1 VPARRLTSAAARRP
15 AILVGMGETAGYCGR
30 LVDGFRS
37 LGLRADHFD
46 LGPDPLR
53 YGTAPPP
60 PPIAIA
66 RWLAARRRAGPGPRA
81 LWAALHRL
89 AMAWLFL
96 GAVLRYDAFVLRA
109 GDSFFALR
117 DLPLL
122 RRLGKRVV
130 VVFFGSDSRPS
141 YLNGAELATRD
152 GPSLAATTASKRR
165 MVERTERHAT
175 AIVCHVLSAH
185 LHRRRAVRF
194 LEVGIPRPS
203 LHPGPRRLDPD
214 GPVRFLH
221 APSRSVDKGT
231 ARIEA
236 AVASLRAQGLPIEL
250 RIVAGRPN
258 AEVLDA
264 IRDCDVVIDQLYSDT
279 PMAAL
284 AAEAAS
290 LGRPAIVGGYG
301 WDVLNAMGDPERL
314 PPTHCCRP
322 EEIEQAIRLL
332 ASDPA
337 YRAELGERAR
347 RFLDERWAPGRVAE
361 RMLEVIGGTEPEAW
375 WFDPTEVLY
384 AHGAGAPDEL
394 VADGVRRVLAAAG
407 PDGLAV
413 AGRPDLLDRLVAL
426 IGTQPSGE
434 PA

>member
-152 GPSLAATTASKRR
+152 GASLAATTLAKRQL
-165 MVERTERHAT
+165 VERTERHAT
-175 AIVCHVLSAH
+175 AIVCHVLSAQ
-185 LHRRRAVRF
+185 LHRRHAVRF
-194 LEVGIPRPS
+194 LEIGIPRPP
-203 LHPGPRRLDPD
+203 LDPGPRRRDAD

-236 AVASLRAQGLPIEL
+236 AVASLRAEGLPIEL
-250 RIVAGRPN
+250 RIVSGRPN
-258 AEVLDA
+258 AEVLEA

-301 WDVLNAMGDPERL
+301 WEALDAIGDPVLL
-314 PPTHCCRP
+314 PPTHRCRP
-322 EEIEQAIRLL
+322 EDIEQAIRLL
-332 ASDPA
+332 ATDAA

-347 RFLDERWAPGRVAE
+347 RFLDERWAPDRVAE
-361 RMLEVIGGTEPEAW
+361 RMLEVIAGTAPEAW
-375 WFDPTEVLY
+375 WFDPADVLY
-384 AHGAGAPDEL
+384 ARGAGATDDA

-413 AGRPDLLDRLVAL
+413 AGRPDLLDHLVSL
-426 IGTQPSGE
+426 IGTRPSGE
-434 PA
+434 AA